1 MTGEELKALE
11 KLILGGNPKNALQ
24 QFPIGS
30 ELNTSYKDYIC
41 CLKIL
46 RILNKCNHQKSW
58 IIFETISYYSYI
70 TAYIL

>member
-46 RILNKCNHQKSW
+46 RILK
-58 IIFETISYYSYI
+58 
-70 TAYIL
+70 

>member
-30 ELNTSYKDYIC
+30 ELKHFIQGLHLLSENTK
-41 CLKIL
+41 
-46 RILNKCNHQKSW
+46 NT
-58 IIFETISYYSYI
+58 E
-70 TAYIL
+70 